1 MRTAKIGV
9 LRNQLS
15 AYLRHVRNGEEVVI
29 YDRNVLIAKIVPTD
43 SPAPEVET
51 VLHRT
56 GLTEEEA
63 LLASTRKMKPPTKQM
78 DWDAFWALPRPTV
91 SDEAVREAIEWAK
104 GDR

>member
-29 YDRNVLIAKIVPTD
+29 YDRNVPIAKMVPVD
-43 SPAPEVET
+43 SPYPTHEVGPLKET
-51 VLHRT
+51 
-56 GLTEEEA
+56 LTEEDA
-63 LLASTRKMKPPTKQM
+63 HLVATGRMKLAEKGM
-78 DWDAFWALPRPTV
+78 DWDAFWALSRPTV

>member
-15 AYLRHVRNGEEVVI
+15 AYLHHVRNGEEVVI
-29 YDRNVLIAKIVPTD
+29 YDRNVPIAKMVPLEQADESEAEAAKLIAAGIMRPPEDPT
-43 SPAPEVET
+43 P
-51 VLHRT
+51 
-56 GLTEEEA
+56 
-63 LLASTRKMKPPTKQM
+63 M